1 MATAAVIDEAEY
13 LLTCSVCFNSFDNDD
28 HKPKYLSCHHTLCLA
43 CLKVNLLSHND
54 SLIFVLQLLFY
65 FIGQSI
71 STGTSSSCPLCRKVT
86 HYTAGNEAGLANN
99 PYVFHMLAASSCQ
112 PQG

>member
-1 MATAAVIDEAEY
+1 MATAAVIDEAED

-54 SLIFVLQLLFY
+54 SLIFVLQFFFFILLA
-65 FIGQSI
+65 
-71 STGTSSSCPLCRKVT
+71 SSSARVLHPLA
-86 HYTAGNEAGLANN
+86 HSAGR
-99 PYVFHMLAASSCQ
+99 
-112 PQG
+112 